1 MSEQNPSQ
9 PNALA
14 PTRLSRLLYG
24 GDYNPEQWPLSVRD
38 EDIVLMKKANVN
50 IATLPVFGWV
60 SLQPDEDTF
69 TFEWLDAIL
78 DKMAANGI
86 SACLA
91 TATASTPAWLD
102 QKYPDILCV
111 DERGNRRR
119 HGGRHTFCPTSPDF
133 RRLSTGL
140 TRRLA
145 ERYKDHPTLLLWHIS
160 NEYGGNATG
169 GRCHCDRCAKS
180 FVSWLKARYGSLD
193 ALNARWY
200 QTFWGHTYTGWEQVE
215 PPFANGENQTH
226 QAQRLDWCRFQ
237 DEAMLDCFR
246 AEAAILRE
254 VTPGVPITTNLMGA
268 FFPLN
273 YHNWAREMDIVS
285 WDSYPRPDDTPAEI
299 AFNHALMRGLKEGQ
313 PFLLMEQS
321 PSQQNWQP
329 YNWLKPPGVLRIQSL
344 QAVAQGAES
353 VMYFQWRRGRGG
365 IEKLHGAIVEHSGK
379 SDTRVFREVTEL
391 GADLARLG
399 DQTLG
404 GRVTARVALLFDWE
418 AWWAL
423 SFSSGPSADLNYV
436 SECRAFYRALHSLGI
451 QTDILAPDADLSRYD
466 LILAPVLNLITP
478 DVGTAIEQNVASGAT
493 LLTTFFSGLVDE
505 NDLVHPS
512 GPPGPLTKTLGLWV
526 EETDALPKGKT
537 NGLRFQKPFG
547 EIAMDTVLPARLL
560 CDRVRLEGAQTIATY
575 TSDFYAGE
583 PALTVNKLGKGRAY
597 YLATR
602 PEDNALRT
610 ILAAVCAEAGIGS
623 PLAAGAPPPEGVEV
637 TERLSPSGTLM
648 VYLLNHNTHAVDVT
662 LADGAY
668 TDLLTNETVT
678 GNTLIAP
685 RGVRVLKLDKS

>member
-1 MSEQNPSQ
+1 MSRHCRSS
-9 PNALA
+9 A
-14 PTRLSRLLYG
+14 G
-24 GDYNPEQWPLSVRD
+24 SV
-38 EDIVLMKKANVN
+38 
-50 IATLPVFGWV
+50 
-60 SLQPDEDTF
+60 LQPDEDTF
-69 TFEWLDAIL
+69 TFEWLDDIL
-78 DKMAANGI
+78 DKMAAGGI

-140 TRRLA
+140 ARRLA
-145 ERYKDHPTLLLWHIS
+145 ERYKDHPSLLLWHVG

-169 GRCHCDRCAKS
+169 GRCFCDRCAAT
-180 FVSWLKARYGSLD
+180 FRSWLQARYGSLEE
-193 ALNARWY
+193 LNARWY
-200 QTFWGHTYTGWEQVE
+200 QTFWGHTYTDWEQVE
-215 PPFANGENQTH
+215 PPYANGENQTH

-237 DEAMLDCFR
+237 DEALLGCFK
-246 AEAAILRE
+246 AEAAVLRE

-273 YHNWAREMDIVS
+273 YHNWAKEMDIVS
-285 WDSYPRPDDTPAEI
+285 WDSYPRPEDTPAEI
-299 AFNHALMRGLKEGQ
+299 AFNHALMRGVKEGQ

-329 YNWLKPPGVLRIQSL
+329 YNWLKAPGLLRIQSF

-365 IEKLHGAIVEHSGK
+365 IEKLHGAILEHSGR
-379 SDTRVFREVTEL
+379 SDTRVFREVSEL

-399 DQTLG
+399 DNTLG

-423 SFSSGPSADLNYV
+423 SFSSGPSADLKYV
-436 SECRAFYRALHSLGI
+436 EECRAFYRALHSLGI

-466 LILAPVLNLITP
+466 LILAPVLNLIEP
-478 DVGTAIEQNVASGAT
+478 EAAAAIEKAVTGGAN
-493 LLTTFFSGLVDE
+493 LLTTFFSGMVDA
-505 NDLVHPS
+505 NDLVYPG
-512 GPPGPLTKTLGLWV
+512 GPPGPLTKMLGLWV
-526 EETDALPKGKT
+526 EETDALPKNKT
-537 NGLRFQKPFG
+537 NGLRFAQPLG
-547 EIAMDTVLPARLL
+547 EITEGVTFPAILL
-560 CDRVRLEGAQTIATY
+560 CDRVRLDSAKTVATY
-575 TSDFYAGE
+575 TDDFYAGE

-602 PEDNALRT
+602 PENDALRA
-610 ILAAVCAEAGIGS
+610 ILAAVCAESGIGS
-623 PLAAGAPPPEGVEV
+623 PLHAGAPPPDGVEV
-637 TERLSPSGTLM
+637 TERLSPNGTLI
-648 VYLLNHNTHAVDVT
+648 VYVLNHNTAAATVT
-662 LADGAY
+662 LADGLY
-668 TDLLTNETVT
+668 IDLLTDETVSGSVET
-678 GNTLIAP
+678 AA
-685 RGVRVLKLDKS
+685 RGVRVLKLKT